1 MSRSFAL
8 RISTSFTRASAFMVI
23 GFEPGTHVKSSGY
36 TFVYCVT
43 SLLQSSSKD
52 QNVSDKTAVAYE
64 LVDCNFCSAITH
76 SSLPTW
82 PPLLGNLPKVTVTRI
97 QV

>member
-8 RISTSFTRASAFMVI
+8 RISTSFTRASTFMVI

-64 LVDCNFCSAITH
+64 LVDCNFCSAVGQLNNDHLT
-76 SSLPTW
+76 
-82 PPLLGNLPKVTVTRI
+82 LLTSHVLFWT
-97 QV
+97 